1 MNPRTIAKYLLGGWL
16 AWCATCSV
24 APAAA
29 AGNEAVLPLLDH
41 QAYAVLVVDSDH
53 VNIKATL
60 DKVLEWMSLANP
72 DLSATAGITNE
83 VAAAREV
90 IEKWRQ
96 DFRQAGG
103 RKVYALVN
111 AQDGLQ
117 FVLAMPLAKEGNPKA
132 LEALLDPLL
141 KNSPFA
147 TFDKQLQGE
156 CLLLGKTE
164 VLARLISAKA
174 AAKTDL
180 AQALEAMADC
190 SLGLVV
196 APVPDQKRVIQEML
210 PQIQMGTAQIP
221 AAALF
226 KALNS
231 AALEIVFPPETC
243 LKVTALTASEA
254 DARELQ
260 ETVGKVLKSVSS
272 LVDDPSVKTVIEAL
286 LAKTTIRVDQNRLT
300 YNLDRTTLD
309 QLVVAQLL
317 PTLAAAKGR
326 AQAIHKLNNTKQILL
341 GCVMFENDNKKWP
354 ENLKL
359 LTVKGSYLGSP
370 DVLKTPDH
378 PEREVGYEYLMPGK
392 NHAKYPAAQHIVIH
406 EIFGAWPDRGL
417 CIGFMDGH
425 AEIMKDKSRF
435 DKLLSET
442 KERNR
447 SE

>member
-1 MNPRTIAKYLLGGWL
+1 MNHRTIAKYLLGGWL
-16 AWCATCSV
+16 AWCATRSV
-24 APAAA
+24 APAAG
-29 AGNEAVLPLLDH
+29 AGNEAVMALLDN
-41 QAYAVLVVDSDH
+41 QAYAVLVVDTDH
-53 VNIKATL
+53 ANIQATL
-60 DKVLEWMSLANP
+60 DKALEWMSLANP

-83 VAAAREV
+83 VAATRAV
-90 IEKWRQ
+90 MEKWRE

-103 RKVYALVN
+103 RKVYALAN

-117 FVLAMPLAKEGNPKA
+117 FVLAIPLAKEGNPKA
-132 LEALLDPLL
+132 LEALLEPLL

-147 TFDKQLQGE
+147 TFDKQVKGE

-164 VLARLISAKA
+164 VLARLISAKPA
-174 AAKTDL
+174 PRTDL

-190 SLGLVV
+190 GLGLAV

-210 PQIQMGTAQIP
+210 PQIQMGAAQIP
-221 AAALF
+221 TAALF

-231 AALEIVFPPETC
+231 AALEIGFPPETG
-243 LKVTALTASEA
+243 LKLTALTASEA

-260 ETVGKVLKSVSS
+260 ATVGKVLKSVSS
-272 LVDDPSVKTVIEAL
+272 LVDDPSAKSVIEAL
-286 LAKTTIRVDQNRLT
+286 LSNTTIRVDQNRLT
-300 YNLDRTTLD
+300 YTLEKTTLD

-317 PTLAAAKGR
+317 PALAAAKGK
-326 AQAIHKLNNTKQILL
+326 AQAIHKMNNAKQILL

-354 ENLKL
+354 DNLKL
-359 LTVKGSYLGSP
+359 LTAKGSYLGSP

-378 PEREVGYEYLMPGK
+378 PEREAGFEYLMPGK

-406 EIFGAWPDRGL
+406 EIFGAWPDAGL

-425 AEIMKDKSRF
+425 AEIMRDKSRF